1 MVSSMPIARRELPE
15 IGEYVVATVREVFDY
30 GAYVTLDEFSD
41 LRAYLPW
48 SEVAS
53 RWVKNIREVV
63 RENQKIVVK
72 VIRVDRVRKTVDVS
86 LKKVPDNEKRRK
98 MLWWKRYL
106 KASKI
111 VEYCAEKIGRSI
123 QDAYGEVV
131 WKLEDYYGDPYLGLE
146 ELLVKGCSALSSAGV
161 SDEWCSILLE
171 EARRHIRIKS
181 VKIRSMFILRCF
193 NNNGVDRIRE
203 VLLSIN
209 DIVGKHNNVKHR
221 VYVLGSPRYVLELYG
236 YEYKDLE
243 KVLKE
248 ILDSIVKKSS
258 ELNVEFKYERV

>member
-1 MVSSMPIARRELPE
+1 MPLTRRELPE
-15 IGEYVVATVREVFDY
+15 VGEYVVATVREIFDY

-41 LRAYLPW
+41 MKAYLPW

-53 RWVKNIREVV
+53 RWVRNIREVI

-106 KASKI
+106 KASRI
-111 VEYCAEKIGRSI
+111 VELTAEKIGKSI
-123 QDAYGEVV
+123 EDAYRGVI
-131 WKLEDYYGDPYLGLE
+131 WKLEDYYGDPHLGLE
-146 ELLVKGCSALSSAGV
+146 ELLVKGCVALSNAGV
-161 SDEWCSILLE
+161 SEEWCSALLD
-171 EARRHIRIKS
+171 EAKKHIRIKS
-181 VKIRSMFILRCF
+181 VKVKTLFILKCF
-193 NNNGVDRIRE
+193 ENNGIDRIRE
-203 VLLSIN
+203 VLFSIN
-209 DIVGKHNNVKHR
+209 DIVNKYSNIKHR
-221 VYVLGSPRYVLELYG
+221 IYVLGSPRYVLELYG

-243 KVLKE
+243 KVLRE
-248 ILDSIVKKSS
+248 ILDIVAKKSS